1 MHESRVGCESERRT
15 TQEFERNTTHWA
27 VSVLAAAPQGMCQIA
42 AFCPVGPQ
50 ISLRTLRLHTQFPL
64 CFDFFAFAGS
74 RTTAL
79 EPLLYASPVQNVATR
94 QLCSWPVSSLE
105 AILADSTAGA
115 LFAGHGRGACGE
127 FMRHRNDST
136 HTQSHGDSGLKWH
149 LVCLG
154 RKRVLVTG
162 SLADLLPVVM
172 VDGQSTL
179 RLWDVVLLVVKFDFL
194 SICETNMHG
203 SRVCLMSL
211 QHSKIRV

>member
-1 MHESRVGCESERRT
+1 MHESRAGFEFERRT
-15 TQEFERNTTHWA
+15 TQEFERRTTLRA
-27 VSVLAAAPQGMCQIA
+27 LSVLAAAPQGMCQIA

-115 LFAGHGRGACGE
+115 LFAGHGRGACG
-127 FMRHRNDST
+127 MRHRNDST

-162 SLADLLPVVM
+162 IVFVAFVPVIM
-172 VDGQSTL
+172 VVGQSTL

-211 QHSKIRV
+211 QHSKKRV